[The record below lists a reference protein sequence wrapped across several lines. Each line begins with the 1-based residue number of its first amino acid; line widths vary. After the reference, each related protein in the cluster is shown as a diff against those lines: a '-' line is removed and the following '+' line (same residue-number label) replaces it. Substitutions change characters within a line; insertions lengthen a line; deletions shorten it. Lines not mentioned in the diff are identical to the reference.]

1 MKAPSKQFQPN
12 EIIKCWELFKQECR
26 QYGYIAK
33 EIHFGALKTVCL
45 VSYQHYEISPEQ
57 ECVIDAKIDDLLD
70 QEQTNNLT
78 VESYT
83 LLPEYLN
90 LLTVSKHDN
99 VFIQELFNICNL
111 NFKPLADRAFLESVI
126 PQAKHVKAK

>member
-1 MKAPSKQFQPN
+1 MKAESKQFQPN
-12 EIIKCWELFKQECR
+12 EVLKCWALFKQECK

-33 EIHFGALKTVCL
+33 EIHFGTLKTVCL
-45 VSYQHYEISPEQ
+45 FSYQHHEISPEQ
-57 ECVIDAKIDDLLD
+57 ESVIDAKIDDLLD

-90 LLTVSKHDN
+90 LLTVSNHDN
-99 VFIQELFNICNL
+99 VFLQELFNICNL

-126 PQAKHVKAK
+126 PKAKDGKAK